1 MGLQNEKFSG
11 SHFATCFKIDI
22 VHSDADAKH
31 QMSDIKLKHSQAQ
44 FQLGMGLLFFRSK
57 A

>member
-11 SHFATCFKIDI
+11 SHFVTCLKIDI

-31 QMSDIKLKHSQAQ
+31 QMSDIKRKHSQAQ